1 MLIKLIK
8 NDIKSSYREL
18 FPLYMGLLLFA
29 VIAAV
34 SVNPEREWLSV
45 VTVLPF
51 FALFIATSVILT
63 LTIIKLFTNRL
74 YSNEGYLTFTLPV
87 TTLQT
92 FMAKIITASIW
103 ILLTIAVYILATSLF
118 AGLWT
123 LLNWNMIEGEFV
135 RFAYIW
141 DKIPWNTIIPEAI
154 RLFSISL
161 PQTLVGI
168 LYTCSMIL
176 ITVVFVNSSYVSNK
190 KLLIGIIVYLVL
202 NFIFNNINANLMTDW
217 LTYTDSNSFEINWL
231 MYALD
236 LLYFGLISIG
246 LIAGSVWLNDH
257 KLELE

>member
-168 LYTCSMIL
+168 LYACSMIL

-217 LTYTDSNSFEINWL
+217 LSYTDLNAFEINWL